1 MYSTG
6 FNDTLQ
12 EKDTSEQEDS
22 DSIIMFQILSSLY
35 NF

>member
-1 MYSTG
+1 MCSAG

-12 EKDTSEQEDS
+12 EKDMSEQQDS

-35 NF
+35 KC